1 MNITGF
7 PKEENTITTPTKYID
22 KNNTTNTN
30 INNNN
35 SSSSS
40 KNKKK
45 HSSSHKKK
53 KKKKKKRKVEKSQA
67 ELYRERKER
76 EYEENKQNCII
87 EFAINTSIVLAFS
100 NKSNA
105 SRYKCKSRPQMTKK
119 NYKIHR
125 NH

>member
-53 KKKKKKRKVEKSQA
+53 KKKKKKKKRKVEKTQA
-67 ELYRERKER
+67 ELYRERKKR
-76 EYEENKQNCII
+76 EY
-87 EFAINTSIVLAFS
+87 L
-100 NKSNA
+100 
-105 SRYKCKSRPQMTKK
+105 
-119 NYKIHR
+119 KIQ
-125 NH
+125 

>member
-53 KKKKKKRKVEKSQA
+53 KKKKRKVEKTQA

-76 EYEENKQNCII
+76 EYEANGVILGGILWIYII
-87 EFAINTSIVLAFS
+87 IYI
-100 NKSNA
+100 
-105 SRYKCKSRPQMTKK
+105 YKLVHM
-119 NYKIHR
+119 YIL
-125 NH
+125 